1 MSSGSSLP
9 PDRRT
14 TTRATIPAPGM
25 RSGPEAGPKVARRG
39 VWHPPGMETFVVRA
53 WRPAADEAA
62 SAEGGGAL
70 RGVVEHVATGATIPF
85 RDAEQLVAFLQGG
98 GVEESAVR
106 AAG

>member
-1 MSSGSSLP
+1 VRP
-9 PDRRT
+9 
-14 TTRATIPAPGM
+14 
-25 RSGPEAGPKVARRG
+25 GPEAGPKVARRG

-53 WRPAADEAA
+53 WRPAADEPA
-62 SAEGGGAL
+62 SSEGGGAL

-98 GVEESAVR
+98 GAEGSAVR